1 MALATQAFGID
12 VQLGSLIF
20 CNGALRRFFT
30 LFEDEEGEELLVF
43 KLSPLSVEEEYFF
56 PS

>member
-12 VQLGSLIF
+12 VQFGSLIF

-30 LFEDEEGEELLVF
+30 LLFEDEEGEALLVF
-43 KLSPLSVEEEYFF
+43 VVSPLSVEEYFF
-56 PS
+56 PN

>member
-30 LFEDEEGEELLVF
+30 LFEDEEELLVF
-43 KLSPLSVEEEYFF
+43 VVSPLSVEEYFF
-56 PS
+56 PN